1 MRGKNKEKSSSEVS
15 CVTLGAFFV
24 FLNHIG
30 HDPEPLVVGLSYSK
44 EHLQNQHASI
54 DFATFKEV
62 CQRFRQMFPHDSEVC
77 YRAGLKVFE
86 LQSFGFQHII
96 GALISNSPTFFYH
109 ICPRMIRQQ
118 FTMIHAVYTR
128 TGKRN
133 CKLEYHFDL
142 GYEPFPEFIEVVRGL
157 LAGMTIPTTG
167 EPAQVVHRMTAD
179 GFALDISWPRSKSLL
194 RRLYDMTIGKIQS
207 YRRAVQ
213 ELERGH
219 TLLEGQLAES
229 QDLSRRLEE
238 HRRLLEQKVKERTA
252 ELAAQA
258 ESLQRS
264 NEKLQQ
270 IDRAKRRFFTHLT
283 HELKNPITLLSA
295 SAEALEQQLQRHAAT
310 MDPPVQENLMQMA
323 FVGRQNV
330 NRVAVAA
337 DDLMDLALLEES
349 RLQPRLV
356 PVDLVELC
364 RALIQETK
372 PWSEG
377 LAVTVELDAP
387 QSSPPSMAGDPR
399 LLGKLLLNLLG
410 NAIKFSPQG
419 GTVTIRV
426 RAEGEDLCL
435 RVLDQGPGIPPE
447 DRERIF
453 QPFEKTADGEMSRA
467 ERGIGIGLSVAREVA
482 LLHRAELRVDDRPGG
497 GSAFFLRIP
506 LGGDEIPGV
515 AQAHLA
521 QPRPAGPGLEQMVQ
535 AQVSTAAPNGLL
547 AHLPLQSAPEPGAD
561 DAPAVLFWPDQSKR
575 KVLLIDDEVDILLT
589 VGNMLEQDF
598 EVSLA
603 SSAEDALRMIERDIP
618 DAVVSDI
625 LMPGISGMQLCR
637 ILRQQP
643 ATRNMPILLITAL
656 GELQDKLRGFSL
668 GADDYITKPF
678 QYAELVARIKTQI
691 RLRELTADI
700 VASSNIS
707 VVGTMAAGI
716 AHELKNPLNVLI
728 NSLTPLR
735 DEVAEAEWDPERIK
749 LLLDLATESGNRLLD
764 VTQSFSNLVSHS
776 AQPVLVDVGQLFQ
789 ELLETRNARSQG
801 RMEMALSCLVE
812 EPLLLRR
819 GQFSLVVGNLLD
831 NAIDAIL
838 AGEGEGRLELACQA
852 NGDMLEVEVKD
863 NGVGMDPCQLQQSLA
878 MFSTTKEPGKGTGL
892 GLSIVRQVLQAEEG
906 RLALSSAPGEGTTA
920 RVWFPYAGGG
930 RAADQE
936 EPYFQHQDAEE

>member
-1 MRGKNKEKSSSEVS
+1 MR
-15 CVTLGAFFV
+15 T
-24 FLNHIG
+24 
-30 HDPEPLVVGLSYSK
+30 D
-44 EHLQNQHASI
+44 
-54 DFATFKEV
+54 
-62 CQRFRQMFPHDSEVC
+62 
-77 YRAGLKVFE
+77 
-86 LQSFGFQHII
+86 
-96 GALISNSPTFFYH
+96 
-109 ICPRMIRQQ
+109 
-118 FTMIHAVYTR
+118 
-128 TGKRN
+128 
-133 CKLEYHFDL
+133 
-142 GYEPFPEFIEVVRGL
+142 
-157 LAGMTIPTTG
+157 
-167 EPAQVVHRMTAD
+167 QV
-179 GFALDISWPRSKSLL
+179 L
-194 RRLYDMTIGKIQS
+194 
-207 YRRAVQ
+207 
-213 ELERGH
+213 LERH
-219 TLLEGQLAES
+219 
-229 QDLSRRLEE
+229 
-238 HRRLLEQKVKERTA
+238 
-252 ELAAQA
+252 
-258 ESLQRS
+258 
-264 NEKLQQ
+264 
-270 IDRAKRRFFTHLT
+270 I
-283 HELKNPITLLSA
+283 
-295 SAEALEQQLQRHAAT
+295 AT
-310 MDPPVQENLMQMA
+310 VDPSVRDGLMQMA
-323 FVGRQNV
+323 LVGRQNV

-364 RALIQETK
+364 RTLIQETK
-372 PWSEG
+372 PWSES
-377 LAVTVELDAP
+377 LAVEVELDAP
-387 QSSPPSMAGDPR
+387 QSSPPSTAGDPR

-410 NAIKFSPQG
+410 NAIKFSPRG
-419 GTVTIRV
+419 GKVIIRV
-426 RAEGEDLCL
+426 RTEGPNLCL

-453 QPFEKTADGEMSRA
+453 KPFEKTADGEMSRA

-482 LLHRAELRVDDRPGG
+482 LLHQAELRVDDRPGG
-497 GSAFFLRIP
+497 GSAFLLRIP
-506 LGGDEIPGV
+506 LGGDEIQGV
-515 AQAHLA
+515 AQVHQA

-535 AQVSTAAPNGLL
+535 AQISTPIPNGLL
-547 AHLPLQSAPEPGAD
+547 AHLPHQSAPEPDAD
-561 DAPAVLFWPDQSKR
+561 DGPAVLFWPDQSKR

-625 LMPGISGMQLCR
+625 LMPGISGMQLCG

-735 DEVAEAEWDPERIK
+735 DEMAEAEWDPDRTK
-749 LLLDLATESGNRLLD
+749 LLLDLATESGDRLLD
-764 VTQSFSNLVSHS
+764 VTETFSNLVSYS
-776 AQPVLVDVGQLFQ
+776 AQPVLVDVPQLLQ
-789 ELLETRNARSQG
+789 ELLETRSARSQG
-801 RMEMALSCLVE
+801 RVKMAISCQVD

-838 AGEGEGRLELACQA
+838 ADEGEGWLELACQV
-852 NGDMLEVEVKD
+852 NDDMVEVEVKD
-863 NGVGMDPCQLQQSLA
+863 SGVGMNPCQLQQSLT

-892 GLSIVRQVLQAEEG
+892 GLSIVRQLLQAEEG
-906 RLALSSAPGEGTTA
+906 RLALSSAPEEGTTA
-920 RVWFPYAGGG
+920 RVWFPLDRGG

-936 EPYFQHQDAEE
+936 GQVILHRDAEE